1 MAGQDFARVKAP
13 RKREEKESAGGSLG
27 TIAGILFA
35 AVACFAAGFWLGG
48 AQQSLPET
56 VDSKAAAVQ
65 AELDKKLAELKL
77 QQVKIEELEE
87 SLAQWKKR
95 VEQKASDKLGE
106 LQFYKNLP
114 KQSVTPA
121 PMAEAPPAPVAAK
134 PAEKPLAPKAVDATA
149 ATAAPAS
156 VASAAGGVYRLQI
169 VSYQSKEDAAAFQ
182 RKLFNSGFS
191 ASVQAADLPGRGT
204 WYRVYAG
211 PYADETSALTAQR
224 DIQEKFKIRGLLIRD
239 R

>member
-13 RKREEKESAGGSLG
+13 RKREEKESAGVSLG

-35 AVACFAAGFWLGG
+35 TVVSFAAGFWLGG
-48 AQQSLPET
+48 AKEKLPEAADEK
-56 VDSKAAAVQ
+56 VAAVQ
-65 AELDKKLAELKL
+65 AELDRKLAELKL

-87 SLAQWKKR
+87 SLAGWKKR

-121 PMAEAPPAPVAAK
+121 PMAEAAPAPVAAK
-134 PAEKPLAPKAVDATA
+134 PAEKPLAPKTVDATA
-149 ATAAPAS
+149 ATVAAANA
-156 VASAAGGVYRLQI
+156 ASAGGYRLQI
-169 VSYQSKEDAAAFQ
+169 VSYQSKEDAAVFQ
-182 RKLFNSGFS
+182 RKLFNAGFS
-191 ASVQAADLPGRGT
+191 ASVQAADLPGRGK

-211 PYADETSALTAQR
+211 PFTDEVTALAAQH
-224 DIQEKFKIRGLLIRD
+224 DIQAKFKIRGLLVRD